1 MQRFCFLSF
10 PARSLHVRCMLLQV
24 FGQALALVLGV
35 GFITL
40 QVCACSAARPTPV
53 YSLSRGACSD
63 GLLRVFRIDRHE
75 ALHASAMTMQSSRS
89 NGQSH
94 HLQLLRAC

>member
-10 PARSLHVRCMLLQV
+10 PARSLHARCMLRQV

-40 QVCACSAARPTPV
+40 QVCACS
-53 YSLSRGACSD
+53 
-63 GLLRVFRIDRHE
+63 
-75 ALHASAMTMQSSRS
+75 
-89 NGQSH
+89 
-94 HLQLLRAC
+94 LRAQPLCTH